1 MTKVYLGKCDAPD
14 LSLLPTTESRRKFRT
29 GKYVETVLEFVD
41 RIDVGGGTEKNRAR
55 AEGTDTEHATAY
67 IMNYVLA

>member
-14 LSLLPTTESRRKFRT
+14 LSLLPTKESSRKFRT

-55 AEGTDTEHATAY
+55 AEGLSLIH
-67 IMNYVLA
+67 I